1 MTVLSGKNTQKDT
14 IITCNDDK
22 PSNDYVM
29 RENTLS
35 ICNDS
40 NKQLVKSDW
49 WYLVQTLESWNVF
62 KPRAI
67 IKKYGALNCWEAMLR
82 TKENYPKCKGAYFT
96 KVVRSL
102 VAAA

>member
-1 MTVLSGKNTQKDT
+1 MTNFPQKSP

-22 PSNDYVM
+22 VCNDYVM
-29 RENTLS
+29 RDNIPL

-40 NKQLVKSDW
+40 KQLNKSDW

-102 VAAA
+102 IAA